1 MGTIDWD
8 ALAVLSEGFSGA
20 DLRNAANEA
29 ALVAVRDQAPAV
41 DHAHL
46 RDAIQRISQM
56 KETVQRRPTAHSSSS
71 TLLSP
76 PFFKVD
82 LN

>member
-1 MGTIDWD
+1 L
-8 ALAVLSEGFSGA
+8 ALQSDGFSGA

-29 ALVAVRDQAPAV
+29 ALVAVRDHAPAV

-46 RDAIQRISQM
+46 RDAIQRIAQM
-56 KETVQRRPTAHSSSS
+56 KETVKRRPSSHNTSS
-71 TLLSP
+71 TSLTP